1 MRQISWNMPGLTGNH
16 ASWNMEYPAP
26 PTLRA
31 YLNRQPAGA
40 LLLCRLFLQF
50 CLQTRNLDA
59 YFQTFPDCR
68 IPVWKSVSSCTA
80 ETSHS
85 GGHLLQKK
93 RPIKWTE
100 LRALLIYSKAFYNTV
115 VRHIFGGVWYVVK
128 YWCIIGKKKQQKN
141 VRMKPKLKLNDAQNK
156 PHRCV
161 PMCCLPQSPLRV
173 TH

>member
-1 MRQISWNMPGLTGNH
+1 MKYAWFNWESCFMKHGIPRSSYSKGLFKPT
-16 ASWNMEYPAP
+16 ARWCTFAVPAFSAV
-26 PTLRA
+26 L
-31 YLNRQPAGA
+31 PADSQSR
-40 LLLCRLFLQF
+40 RLFPNFPWLQDF
-50 CLQTRNLDA
+50 
-59 YFQTFPDCR
+59 
-68 IPVWKSVSSCTA
+68 SVKISPASCTA
-80 ETSHS
+80 ETWRS
-85 GGHLLQKK
+85 GGHLLKKK

-128 YWCIIGKKKQQKN
+128 YWCIIGKKNKKTWEWNQSWN
-141 VRMKPKLKLNDAQNK
+141 LNDAQNK